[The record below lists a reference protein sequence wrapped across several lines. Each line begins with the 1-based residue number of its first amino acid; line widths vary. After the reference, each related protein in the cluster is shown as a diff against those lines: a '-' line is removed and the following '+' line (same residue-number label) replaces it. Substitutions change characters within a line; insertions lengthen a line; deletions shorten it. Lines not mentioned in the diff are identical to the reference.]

1 MIIIQVIIIV
11 IIIITMVITKY
22 NVIKKIRNNNN
33 DQRFPYVKYVSLEI
47 KYSINK
53 VKINNHV
60 MMRTFKN

>member
-1 MIIIQVIIIV
+1 
-11 IIIITMVITKY
+11 MVITKY